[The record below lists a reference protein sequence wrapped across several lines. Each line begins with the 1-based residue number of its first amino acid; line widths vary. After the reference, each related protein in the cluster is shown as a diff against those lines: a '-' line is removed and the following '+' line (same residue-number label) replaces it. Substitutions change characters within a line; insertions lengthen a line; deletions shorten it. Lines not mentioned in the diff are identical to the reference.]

1 MAKSDLVVA
10 KSVKK
15 TDFATTK
22 DDFATVFVAKSDL
35 QVAKSGKFADFAITK
50 SDFATTKSDF
60 ASIKNDFAQNCVA
73 KSLISRRS
81 LFW

>member
-22 DDFATVFVAKSDL
+22 YDFATVFVAKSDL

-50 SDFATTKSDF
+50 SDFA
-60 ASIKNDFAQNCVA
+60 SIKNDFAQNCVA